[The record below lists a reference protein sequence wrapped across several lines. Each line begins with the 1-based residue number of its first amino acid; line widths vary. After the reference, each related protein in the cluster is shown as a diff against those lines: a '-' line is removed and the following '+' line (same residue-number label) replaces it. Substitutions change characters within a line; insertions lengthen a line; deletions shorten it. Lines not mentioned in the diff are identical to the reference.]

1 MSNGSAVQN
10 NAAGRD
16 RQNFSGAVI
25 LQLMPMN
32 STFERKIITI
42 PCHPDVVRIGRQTNQ
57 KTVPTPH
64 NGYFD
69 SKVLSRQHAEVY
81 ADHSGRI
88 FIRDV
93 KSSNGTFVNGM
104 RLSQENKESEPRELR
119 EHDVL
124 ELGID
129 IVSEDQKT
137 VVHHKVAAKVEHAG
151 IYQPGNDP
159 VNFADLDSGA
169 GALPIGGPQM
179 LKRAGSQGSIN
190 GRLNGNGGPPANM
203 IVMQQPQL
211 PKWLNPITTEHIA
224 RKITTEQKL
233 IEQQS
238 ADLRRARELIEKIL
252 GGKVEPSLKSV
263 KGGSEKLK
271 ISPSKG
277 RMDIRSHF
285 TEPPVPPPQAPL
297 PEKPDVLRAL
307 ADPVIQPLLRRSDTA
322 KTSPINGSMIRNDHS
337 SDIIRLCEELK
348 LAKGELT
355 TQSKRMKTLESELAQ
370 ERTARESAEE
380 RAERL
385 ERAER
390 RDSPTNHE
398 SQSSSSSSA
407 TYDEAVALRGELE
420 RVQATVDEMKSQMEA
435 YRRRAEN
442 AESDRDQ
449 ARHSLA
455 ELIEQKR
462 KENADLT
469 LTLAGTRP
477 SSSSSNAE
485 HAGTIHL
492 NGRAH
497 SSSSSSS
504 SSQSKSRTFSLSSP
518 TSTTTSDTSF
528 SSQTSASTLFS
539 RAGLDVD
546 SKQPITQD
554 QARLLARF
562 LAQEVFSKGNFEGE
576 EKDALALL
584 ATLQA
589 QAPSPTALAY
599 YGVPYGSFAAV
610 VLLGVVAMGWVN
622 GWAKVER

>member
-1 MSNGSAVQN
+1 MSNGSANQN
-10 NAAGRD
+10 SAAGRD
-16 RQNFSGAVI
+16 RQNFSGAVV

-32 STFERKIITI
+32 STFERKIITV

-69 SKVLSRQHAEVY
+69 SKVLSRQHAEIY

-151 IYQPGNDP
+151 IYQPGNDSG
-159 VNFADLDSGA
+159 NFSDLDSGA
-169 GALPIGGPQM
+169 GALPIGGPQL

-190 GRLNGNGGPPANM
+190 GRLNGNGGPPVNM
-203 IVMQQPQL
+203 IMMQQPQL

-224 RKITTEQKL
+224 RRITTEQKL

-238 ADLRRARELIEKIL
+238 ADLRRARELIEKII
-252 GGKVEPSLKSV
+252 GGKAETSLKNI

-271 ISPSKG
+271 VSPSKG
-277 RMDIRSHF
+277 RLDIRSHF

-322 KTSPINGSMIRNDHS
+322 KTSPINGSLIRNDHS

-355 TQSKRMKTLESELAQ
+355 TQSKRMQTLESELAQ

-385 ERAER
+385 ERADR

-398 SQSSSSSSA
+398 SQPSSSNA

-435 YRRRAEN
+435 YRRRAEG
-442 AESDRDQ
+442 AEFDRDQ
-449 ARHSLA
+449 ARQSLA

-462 KENADLT
+462 RENADLT
-469 LTLAGTRP
+469 LTPAATRP
-477 SSSSSNAE
+477 SSSSSNSE

-492 NGRAH
+492 NGRAL

-504 SSQSKSRTFSLSSP
+504 FQNQSRAFSPDSP
-518 TSTTTSDTSF
+518 TSTTTSFTSF
-528 SSQTSASTLFS
+528 SSQTSASSLFS
-539 RAGLDVD
+539 RAGIDAD
-546 SKQPITQD
+546 SKQPITHE
-554 QARLLARF
+554 QARLLAQF
-562 LAQEVFSKGNFEGE
+562 LAQEVFSKGNLQHE
-576 EKDALALL
+576 EKKTLALL
-584 ATLQA
+584 ATATA
-589 QAPSPTALAY
+589 QSPSALMY

-610 VLLGVVAMGWVN
+610 VLLGVVAMSWVN

>member
-10 NAAGRD
+10 NTAGRD

-32 STFERKIITI
+32 STFERKVITI

-179 LKRAGSQGSIN
+179 LKRANSQGSIN
-190 GRLNGNGGPPANM
+190 GRLNGPGGPPANM

-252 GGKVEPSLKSV
+252 GSKVEPSLKSI
-263 KGGSEKLK
+263 KGGSEKSK

-277 RMDIRSHF
+277 RLDIRSHF

-385 ERAER
+385 ERADR

-398 SQSSSSSSA
+398 SQPSTSDA

-435 YRRRAEN
+435 YRRRAEG
-442 AESDRDQ
+442 AEVDRDQ
-449 ARHSLA
+449 ARQSLA

-469 LTLAGTRP
+469 LTPAGTRP
-477 SSSSSNAE
+477 SSSSSNSE
-485 HAGTIHL
+485 HAGTIHS
-492 NGRAH
+492 NGRAL
-497 SSSSSSS
+497 SSSSSPPA
-504 SSQSKSRTFSLSSP
+504 QNKSRAFTLDSP
-518 TSTTTSDTSF
+518 TSVATSDTSF
-528 SSQTSASTLFS
+528 SSQTSGSSLFS
-539 RAGLDVD
+539 RAGIDAD
-546 SKQPITQD
+546 SKQPITQE
-554 QARLLARF
+554 QARLLAQF
-562 LAQEVFSKGNFEGE
+562 LAQEVFSKGNLDHDD
-576 EKDALALL
+576 KDALALL
-584 ATLQA
+584 ATATA
-589 QAPSPTALAY
+589 QSPSALNY

-610 VLLGVVAMGWVN
+610 VLLGVVAMSWVN